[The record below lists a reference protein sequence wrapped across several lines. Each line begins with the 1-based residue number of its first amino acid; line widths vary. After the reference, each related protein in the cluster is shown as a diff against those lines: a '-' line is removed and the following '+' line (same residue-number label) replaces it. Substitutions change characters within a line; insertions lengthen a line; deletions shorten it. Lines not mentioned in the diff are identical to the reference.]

1 MSDHETR
8 VNHSDPPLQWTRY
21 CVRPFCMRRARIAGG
36 VCGVCL
42 QEDAQKIGPKYKHYA
57 SEVRRGVRKRND
69 FTRVDSPS

>member
-1 MSDHETR
+1 MSEDEDFEIA
-8 VNHSDPPLQWTRY
+8 SDPPLQWTRY

-57 SEVRRGVRKRND
+57 SEVRRGVRKRKD